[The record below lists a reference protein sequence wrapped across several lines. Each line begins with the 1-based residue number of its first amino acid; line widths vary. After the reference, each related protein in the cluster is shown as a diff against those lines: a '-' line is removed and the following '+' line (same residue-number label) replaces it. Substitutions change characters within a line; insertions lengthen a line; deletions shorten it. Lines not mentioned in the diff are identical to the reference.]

1 MDINYTIFRRRIFAW
16 YAKHSRL
23 LPWRNTGTTIDP
35 YRVWVSEIMLQQTTT
50 KTVEGYFDRF
60 VKRFPTIAELAAAP
74 IDEVNRLWEG
84 LGYYRRCVQMHRAA
98 QEIVTRFGGVF
109 PNCRDDVLSLPGI
122 GRYTAG
128 AILSIAF
135 DQRQPILEANTIRLH
150 ARLLALRADPTQNA
164 ANALLW
170 NFAEEILP
178 QKKTG
183 RFNQA
188 LMDIGNLIC
197 TCQEPQCLHCPV
209 VQFCETAK
217 LGLQWEIPYQKNKEK
232 KEDRTEVALLV
243 RKQGKI
249 LLVRYPEG
257 VRWAGLWD
265 FPRAETNAEQL
276 NHITSDPKLRERL
289 ALITGRRLEPEILI
303 ETIKHSVTRFRIT
316 LLFFKGIDHG
326 KISPSE
332 NTENAKPYE
341 FRWVTPSELQHIP
354 LNSTGRKLVQNIN
367 QETIW

>member
-1 MDINYTIFRRRIFAW
+1 MEIDYVIFRRRIFAW
-16 YAKHSRL
+16 YTKHCRS
-23 LPWRNTGTTIDP
+23 LPWRNTGTVIDP

-60 VKRFPTIAELAAAP
+60 MKRFPTVAELAATP

-98 QEIVTRFGGVF
+98 QEIVTRFDGIF
-109 PNCRDDVLSLPGI
+109 PNNRDDVLSLPGI

-150 ARLLALRADPTQNA
+150 ARLLALRADPTQNE

-170 NFAEEILP
+170 NFAEKILP
-178 QKKTG
+178 QKNVG
-183 RFNQA
+183 LFNQA
-188 LMDIGNLIC
+188 LMDLGNLVC
-197 TCQEPQCLHCPV
+197 TIQEPQCIDCPV

-217 LGLQWEIPYQKNKEK
+217 QGLQSKIPYKKIKENKEY
-232 KEDRTEVALLV
+232 RTEVALLV

-249 LLVRYPEG
+249 LLIHYPEG

-265 FPRAETNAEQL
+265 FPRAETDAEQP
-276 NHITSDPKLRERL
+276 NHIAADPKLRERL
-289 ALITGRRLEPEILI
+289 ALITGRRLEPETLLK
-303 ETIKHSVTRFRIT
+303 TIKHSVTRFRIT
-316 LLFFKGIDHG
+316 LLFFTGTDHG
-326 KISPSE
+326 KIPPSKNRE
-332 NTENAKPYE
+332 NPKPYE
-341 FRWVTPSELQHIP
+341 HRWVTLSELHHIP

-367 QETIW
+367 QKTIW